1 MLSTIVYEG
10 ADFIY
15 TIGKLTIRGVKSAY
29 SWFYKQDSTQ
39 LKIKLL
45 EERVTELESVLKEYH

>member
-1 MLSTIVYEG
+1 MLSTIVYES
-10 ADFIY
+10 ADFLY
-15 TIGKLTIRGVKSAY
+15 TIGKLTIRGIKSTY
-29 SWFYKQDSTQ
+29 SWFYKEDVTQ